1 MAEREIEAFNLKEF
15 DDMKEDEI
23 FQVSLSSIGASYEF
37 VNDLLMPFGNN
48 VYAGAYGNIDP
59 KKTRVTFI
67 RTKHPSEVLGPDH
80 EHLGD
85 VEETCI
91 EAVTGTVF
99 RKERDGLYSEE
110 TGLYFMTDCPFITIS
125 TKRMVEVLRTKGYAD
140 HMERFFGHFEKL
152 QKRDS
157 YLRGIMYKMALEEGK
172 TLDYE
177 AIQEEK
183 EKTRKVIKMI

>member
-1 MAEREIEAFNLKEF
+1 MAEKEMKAFNLKDF

-23 FQVSLSSIGASYEF
+23 FQVPLSSFGASYEF

-67 RTKHPSEVLGPDH
+67 RTKHPREVLGPDH
-80 EHLGD
+80 EHLAD
-85 VEETCI
+85 VEEETCV

-110 TGLYFMTDCPFITIS
+110 TGLFFMAEYPFTTIS

-140 HMERFFGHFEKL
+140 HMERFFGHFKEL

-157 YLRGIMYKMALEEGK
+157 YLRSALNRMALEEGK
-172 TLDYE
+172 T
-177 AIQEEK
+177 K
-183 EKTRKVIKMI
+183 EKH